1 MRVVVAQGFP
11 VHMTSDSTVVGTGRG
26 RGGRGRGGGG
36 RGGRGGGGRGR
47 GRGRGQDPSIALS
60 KNLSQLLRHGALQ
73 AGLGDCLTP
82 EGFVPLRRVLALP
95 RFKGV
100 THEVVQA
107 LVADDVKGRFELRVV
122 DTPDGHEPGGAEKK
136 PSTPA
141 SDGTHGHGHQ
151 TTTMTYMIR
160 ACQGHTLQG
169 GLDDEA
175 MLTRVTG
182 EEDGDDAVTEA
193 VHGTSM
199 AAWATMREQGLSRM
213 RRRHVHL
220 AMGLPGVRVSSS
232 RPRSRGLG
240 LCSRCCFHLIRRFV
254 SYYHY
259 PYYQY
264 YPNYPYTVRALT
276 VSLPIFYCIQ
286 STS

>member
-1 MRVVVAQGFP
+1 M
-11 VHMTSDSTVVGTGRG
+11 
-26 RGGRGRGGGG
+26 
-36 RGGRGGGGRGR
+36 
-47 GRGRGQDPSIALS
+47 
-60 KNLSQLLRHGALQ
+60 
-73 AGLGDCLTP
+73 
-82 EGFVPLRRVLALP
+82 
-95 RFKGV
+95 
-100 THEVVQA
+100 VQA

-122 DTPDGHEPGGAEKK
+122 DTTDVHEPAGGAERK

-141 SDGTHGHGHQ
+141 SDGTHGRGE
-151 TTTMTYMIR
+151 TATMMTYMIR

-199 AAWATMREQGLSRM
+199 AAWATIREQGLSRM

-240 LCSRCCFHLIRRFV
+240 
-254 SYYHY
+254 
-259 PYYQY
+259 
-264 YPNYPYTVRALT
+264 
-276 VSLPIFYCIQ
+276 
-286 STS
+286 